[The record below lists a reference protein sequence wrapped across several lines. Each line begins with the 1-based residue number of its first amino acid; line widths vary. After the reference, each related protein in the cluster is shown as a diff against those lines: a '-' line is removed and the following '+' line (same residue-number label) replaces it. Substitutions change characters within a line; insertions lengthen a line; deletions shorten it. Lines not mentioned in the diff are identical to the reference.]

1 MNLNDKSFWLP
12 VTILCTPMV
21 IFEIVYVVHI
31 YYEYY
36 KSKKK

>member
-1 MNLNDKSFWLP
+1 MNLNNRNFWLS
-12 VTILCTPMV
+12 VAILCTPMV
-21 IFEIVYVVHI
+21 IIEIAYVIHT